1 MVIEKEVSIQFVYDY
16 VYVYMYMNMHVNNE
30 KWRRYMQVYMC
41 ADMHNTY

>member
-1 MVIEKEVSIQFVYDY
+1 MIIEKEVSIQFA
-16 VYVYMYMNMHVNNE
+16 MNMHVNNE